1 MNRLTASILAFS
13 VSCFGF
19 ACSVYRILETNF
31 LDVTGILQVLNVFNV
46 LLGGTP
52 ASVRPQTADHGAVI
66 GAFLFAILAL
76 FSFWWVVR
84 ELVRRYSGPQVNV
97 EI

>member
-1 MNRLTASILAFS
+1 MNRLMASILAFS
-13 VSCFGF
+13 GSSFGF

-31 LDVTGILQVLNVFNV
+31 LDVTGILQVLDLFNV

-52 ASVRPQTADHGAVI
+52 ANVRPQSADHGAII
-66 GAFLFAILAL
+66 GAFLFAMLTL
-76 FSFWWVVR
+76 LSFWWVVR
-84 ELVRRYSGPQVNV
+84 EFVRRYSEPQVNV